1 MSLLISIYIFL
12 LISLIIFKLLKNS
25 DLKNNIY
32 FLLFGINTIFSL
44 SIYFIIEYQNYFI
57 NNKFI
62 LVSYLLLLFFQT
74 NIIFLYFLLKYSFFN
89 IQFLSIS
96 DLIKK
101 YNVFDSFLIPL
112 IIIITYIGYYY
123 YTLNNS
129 TLCFY
134 LFILSI
140 ISVIIT
146 IFISALMF
154 LFITL
159 IDCFYIN
166 KIIKASLFK
175 EIENFISKENFNFLK
190 KLDLFIENDNP
201 LIIKNKQIAI
211 KLNIE
216 IEEKFYKLLD
226 DFLDN
231 NIFHRKFFHF
241 LKTKKEF
248 NIKIISIDIG
258 LNNNETIKF
267 NQIDKFLNLN
277 DDSLELNFDNICSL
291 LKMDTY

>member
-146 IFISALMF
+146 IFISSLI
-154 LFITL
+154 FIFINL
-159 IDCFYIN
+159 IDYFYIN